1 MKVKNIRR
9 DGNQVFFTVVHYDT
23 LTDSE
28 QETEFRTNRDGDGL
42 FIIFDSDCKQ
52 IVGTCQISF
61 DQKSYSGL
69 YKAVRKWAENRY
81 W

>member
-1 MKVKNIRR
+1 MKVKKIRR
-9 DGNQVFFTVVHYDT
+9 DGNQVFFTVVHHDPMTDT
-23 LTDSE
+23 EHETDYM
-28 QETEFRTNRDGDGL
+28 TNKDGDGL
-42 FIIFDSDCKQ
+42 FVASDFRQ
-52 IVGTCQISF
+52 IAGTCQISF